1 MKKWMCRILLVIAV
15 VFQGAIVSAQTNGL
29 PRSSGLV
36 QTQTRKAGTGT
47 HKDGATAR
55 QLIDSALNAMG
66 GEEKLRA
73 IKSLK
78 IVRQGY
84 LNLIEQ
90 SERPEGPYIPALEH
104 TTELWDLSGERY
116 SSETAS
122 SVTSDFDFSS
132 KIIVANGI
140 AGRGFGQQ
148 MGPGSKAEIQQTE
161 EWVELSPFRVLLNAI
176 DSSDL
181 HTEGD
186 TVTQGVTNHVVA
198 FTWRSHPVRLLLNQ
212 HTSLPT
218 VIELVNA
225 YPYDVFWNV
234 WGDVKTRV
242 YLSFWELGAGGMQ
255 YPRQLD
261 IERNGMPLRTTMIDT
276 IAINPPLADDAFTL
290 PENVR
295 ADFEKRKDRTIE
307 QTPLGIPNRPAK
319 ELGEGVVYIPGS
331 WGISIVKQSDGL
343 VIIEAPI
350 SAGYSAQVIDE
361 AKRRFPNLPIKA
373 VITTSDAWPHFGGVR
388 EYVARGVPIYAL
400 DLNVS
405 ILNRMLKSSRRLTPD
420 ALERKPRRP
429 DFRVVSAKT
438 MLGDGANRMELY
450 PVRTETGERMIMI
463 YFPQHHLLYASDLI
477 QPARGGLF
485 NAQYAFEAAQ
495 AVKREGLTVENIY
508 AMHTNLS
515 PWSKV
520 SESIERTTNPAAT
533 AGNK

>member
-1 MKKWMCRILLVIAV
+1 MSRMLVAIALV
-15 VFQGAIVSAQTNGL
+15 VQAGMISTTTKGL
-29 PRSSGLV
+29 PRGNGFK
-36 QTQTRKAGTGT
+36 QTQTRGAGTGPR
-47 HKDGATAR
+47 KDGGSAKQT
-55 QLIDSALNAMG
+55 IESALNAMG
-66 GEEKLRA
+66 GEAKLRA
-73 IKSLK
+73 IKSLR

-104 TTELWDLSGERY
+104 TTELWDLSGHRY
-116 SSETAS
+116 SSENAS

-132 KIIVANGI
+132 KIIVANGV

-148 MGPGSKAEIQQTE
+148 MGPGSRAEIQQME
-161 EWVELSPFRVLLNAI
+161 EWIELSPFRVLLNAI
-176 DSSDL
+176 DSADL

-186 TVTQGVTNHVVA
+186 TVAQGVINHVVA
-198 FTWRSHPVRLLLNQ
+198 FTWRSRPVRLLLNQ

-218 VIELVNA
+218 VIEFVNA

-234 WGDVKTRV
+234 WGDVTTKV
-242 YLSFWELGAGGMQ
+242 YLSFWELGADGLQ

-261 IERNGMPLRTTMIDT
+261 VERNGMRLRTTMIDS
-276 IAINPPLADDAFTL
+276 IAINPPLADEAFAL

-295 ADFEKRKDRTIE
+295 AAFEKRKDQTVE
-307 QTPLGIPNRPAK
+307 ETPLGFPNRPPK
-319 ELGEGVVYIPGS
+319 ELVAGVVYIPGS
-331 WGISIVKQSDGL
+331 WGISIVQQTDGL

-361 AKRRFPNLPIKA
+361 AKRRFPSLPIKA

-388 EYVARGVPIYAL
+388 EYVARGIPVYAL
-400 DLNVS
+400 DLNLP
-405 ILNRMLKSSRRLTPD
+405 ILNRMVKSFRRLKPD
-420 ALERKPRRP
+420 ALERKPRKP

-438 MLGDGANRMELY
+438 IIGDGANRLELY

-463 YFPQHHLLYASDLI
+463 YFPQHHLLYGSDLI
-477 QPARGGLF
+477 QPDRGGLF
-485 NAQYAFEAAQ
+485 NAQYAYEAAQ

-508 AMHTNLS
+508 AMHMNVS

-520 SESIERTTNPAAT
+520 IESIERVTKPAAA